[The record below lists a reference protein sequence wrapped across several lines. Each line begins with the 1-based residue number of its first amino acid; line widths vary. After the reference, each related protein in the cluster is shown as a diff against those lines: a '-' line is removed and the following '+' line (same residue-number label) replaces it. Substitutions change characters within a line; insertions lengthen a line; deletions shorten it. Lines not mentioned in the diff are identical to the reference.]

1 MHFSLHVPMGFQKKI
16 NVKKKKRKIT
26 ISGWLSYMHVLC
38 NICLIVVVT
47 DLDRSAEKGLVS
59 MVVLASADAL
69 CAPVT
74 PIMDWTPPP

>member
-1 MHFSLHVPMGFQKKI
+1 MHFSLHVPIGVPQKKI
-16 NVKKKKRKIT
+16 FNVKKKSL
-26 ISGWLSYMHVLC
+26 SGWLSYMHVLC
-38 NICLIVVVT
+38 NIRLIVVVT

>member
-1 MHFSLHVPMGFQKKI
+1 MCLWASKK
-16 NVKKKKRKIT
+16 NQCKKKKKRKIT

-74 PIMDWTPPP
+74 PIMDWTQPP

>member
-1 MHFSLHVPMGFQKKI
+1 MCLLAFQKK
-16 NVKKKKRKIT
+16 KKKNQCEKNFT

-38 NICLIVVVT
+38 NIRLIVVVT

>member
-1 MHFSLHVPMGFQKKI
+1 
-16 NVKKKKRKIT
+16 
-26 ISGWLSYMHVLC
+26 MHVLC
-38 NICLIVVVT
+38 NIRLIVVVT